1 MKLKKILLISLV
13 MSALTACNTISHKE
27 SFCYLYT
34 PVVFST
40 YEAKAAI
47 VDNNDTAEHALR
59 KNKSLY
65 EIKCKE

>member
-1 MKLKKILLISLV
+1 MLKKILLVSLV

-27 SFCYLYT
+27 TFCYLYT

-47 VDNNDTAEHALR
+47 VDNNDTAESSLR
-59 KNKSLY
+59 KNKKLY
-65 EIKCKE
+65 EVKCKQ

>member
-1 MKLKKILLISLV
+1 MLKKILLVSLV

-27 SFCYLYT
+27 TFCYLYT

-47 VDNNDTAEHALR
+47 VDNNDTAEPSLR
-59 KNKSLY
+59 KNKKMY
-65 EIKCKE
+65 ELKCQ